1 MIHWCWAIFALFA
14 GVVFGM
20 FLFAF
25 LEVSRE
31 MEREQKQEV
40 IDYEDRE

>member
-1 MIHWCWAIFALFA
+1 MVPWGW
-14 GVVFGM
+14 VVFAVFISFLAGM

-31 MEREQKQEV
+31 DKANNDKKER
-40 IDYEDRE
+40 RS

>member
-14 GVVFGM
+14 GVVIGM

-25 LEVSRE
+25 LDVSRE
-31 MEREQKQEV
+31 MEREHKQEV
-40 IDYEDRE
+40 TYYEDRE

>member
-1 MIHWCWAIFALFA
+1 MVSWGWVVFALFA
-14 GVVFGM
+14 GVVAGM

-31 MEREQKQEV
+31 EKDKRG
-40 IDYEDRE
+40 